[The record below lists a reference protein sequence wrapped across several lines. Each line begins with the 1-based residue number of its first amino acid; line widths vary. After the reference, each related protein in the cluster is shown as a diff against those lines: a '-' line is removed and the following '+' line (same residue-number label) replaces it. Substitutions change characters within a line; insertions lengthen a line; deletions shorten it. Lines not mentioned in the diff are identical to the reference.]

1 MTVDRTTA
9 LRIISNRQLF
19 SKIVAFNRDANL
31 FADSMETK
39 SENEVENRL
48 KELNPSLYIFKK
60 KKN

>member
-31 FADSMETK
+31 FDDSMETK

-48 KELNPSLYIFKK
+48 KELNPSL
-60 KKN
+60 